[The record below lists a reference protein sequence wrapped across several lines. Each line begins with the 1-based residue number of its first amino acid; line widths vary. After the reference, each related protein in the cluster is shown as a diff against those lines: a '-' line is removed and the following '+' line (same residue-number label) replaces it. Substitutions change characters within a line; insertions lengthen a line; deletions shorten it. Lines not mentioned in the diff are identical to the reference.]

1 MFAQLLT
8 QWRAMLHLA
17 WPILVAQLSMTAMNF
32 VDATMAGN
40 YGEIDLA
47 AIAIGGSIWLPSSL
61 AAQAILLSVT
71 AICAQHWGAK
81 NYQQAG
87 QTLQQGIWL
96 GLFSSIIVA
105 IAVYIFCQ
113 FLAVF
118 KLAPEM
124 MAITQQYMLF
134 LCFAYPAASIYQ
146 ALRSFIEATGR
157 TRPIMVANIIG
168 LLANIPLNY
177 IFIYGKLGLPALGGA
192 GCGLAT
198 TLCFY
203 IMMFG
208 LGIYLFSSDLKAL
221 VFKHWQ
227 APNKQQ
233 WQLIKIGLPISFSIF
248 VEVSIFTAIALI
260 IAPLGVV
267 EVAGHQVALSF
278 TSQTFMLPLS
288 LSMALTIHIGHLLG
302 AEQFKTAKFA
312 SNAGI
317 ILSLIIAAITCSFIL
332 ATHQYIPLL
341 YTQDALIIA
350 LASQLFLL
358 AAVYQFSDSVQVC
371 CIGILRAYKITARP
385 FIIVVISFWLIALPV
400 GYSLSLTD
408 FWLPAMGAKGM
419 WIALIIGLSIAA
431 VLLLSLLFYI
441 NQKAPKLYSN
451 HHV

>member
-1 MFAQLLT
+1 MFTQLLH

-40 YGEIDLA
+40 YGELDLA

-61 AAQAILLSVT
+61 SAQAILLSVT

-81 NYQQAG
+81 NFQQAG
-87 QTLQQGIWL
+87 KTLQQGIWL

-105 IAVYIFCQ
+105 TGVYIFCQ
-113 FLAVF
+113 FLDVF
-118 KLAPEM
+118 KLEPKM
-124 MAITQQYMLF
+124 MAITQKYMMF
-134 LCFAYPAASIYQ
+134 LCFAYPATSIYQ

-157 TRPIMVANIIG
+157 TRPIMIVNIIG

-198 TLCFY
+198 MLCFY
-203 IMMFG
+203 IMMLG
-208 LGIYLFSSDLKAL
+208 LGIYLLYSDLKPL
-221 VFKHWQ
+221 IFKQWQ
-227 APNKQQ
+227 APNKEQ
-233 WQLIKIGLPISFSIF
+233 WQLIKIGLPIAFAIF

-302 AEQFKTAKFA
+302 AKKFKTAKFA

-317 ILSLIIAAITCSFIL
+317 VLSLVIATITCGFIL
-332 ATHQYIPLL
+332 ITHQYIPLL

-358 AAVYQFSDSVQVC
+358 AAIYQFSDAVQVC
-371 CIGILRAYKITARP
+371 CIGILRAYKVTARP
-385 FIIVVISFWLIALPV
+385 FVIVVISFWLIALPL
-400 GYSLSLTD
+400 GYTLSLTD
-408 FWLPAMGAKGM
+408 SWLPAMGAKGM
-419 WIALIIGLSIAA
+419 WIALIVGLSCAA
-431 VLLLSLLFYI
+431 LLLIVLLQVIHKDTKNITQTIY
-441 NQKAPKLYSN
+441 
-451 HHV
+451 